1 MENEVKYDQPE
12 LDLGLPPGCGGV
24 RTAPLAEALEE
35 AARPDMVRVAPGKHA
50 WVPAEWAKDAVPRHV
65 LCRWA
70 KQPDGTYHP
79 VPFPHRLVRMTPET
93 TAMLGF
99 VSGNRNVRSDTLLR
113 LARAGF
119 IECVRVSPNC
129 WMIDLDSWFAHLSA
143 CLDDEEL
150 WEPGGEAREQYN
162 RANGLGVEHG

>member
-24 RTAPLAEALEE
+24 RTAPLAEALEA

-50 WVPAEWAKDAVPRHV
+50 WV
-65 LCRWA
+65 

-99 VSGNRNVRSDTLLR
+99 VSGNRSVRYDTLLR

-119 IECVRVSPNC
+119 VECVRVSPNC
-129 WMIDLDSWFAHLSA
+129 WLIDLDSWFAHLAA
-143 CLDDEEL
+143 CLDDPEM

-162 RANGLGVEHG
+162 KANGLGVEHG